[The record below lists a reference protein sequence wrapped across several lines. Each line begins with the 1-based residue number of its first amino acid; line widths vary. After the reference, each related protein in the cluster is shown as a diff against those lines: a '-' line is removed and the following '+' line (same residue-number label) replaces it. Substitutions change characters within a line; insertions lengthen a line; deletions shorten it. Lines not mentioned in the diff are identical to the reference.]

1 MVRRYYLQKGPC
13 RPNHN
18 FPTKDVG
25 GRLRSFKASWYK
37 KYHWL
42 EYSIAKDAAYCLH
55 CFLFR
60 SDDGRKGGGASFI
73 STGFKAWN
81 RGDEALDNHVGFVN
95 SEHNKAVRKCE
106 DLLTQSQSIRVAL
119 CKQSDQVKKDYR
131 IRLQASIDCIR
142 HCVRQGHALRGH
154 DESESSKN
162 RGNFIEL
169 LKFHAFGRVDVH
181 SVVLENAP
189 KNLQMTS
196 PDIQKDIVHAIASE
210 ITKEIIC
217 DIGENL
223 FSILVDEARDTSI
236 KEQMAVVLR
245 YVNQE
250 GYVMERLLGIAH
262 VSDTKALTL
271 KMEIE
276 SILVTSGLSLSRIRG
291 QGYDGASNMSG
302 EINGLKALVLA
313 ENSSAYY
320 VHCFAHQLQLTL
332 VAVAKQHGDVSGF
345 FTLITNLINLVG
357 GSCKRM
363 DNIRESQAAK
373 VVEALC
379 CGELETGRGLNQEVG
394 LKRPCDTRW
403 GSHFDTLLNLPV
415 IYSSVIDCLDIIK
428 KEAKGEAK
436 GEASVT
442 LICIQSFDFAFILH
456 MMIKV
461 LAITNELS
469 KSLQRKDQDIVN
481 AMQLVRGAKLRL
493 QDLRDKGWES
503 LLDSV
508 ISFCKKEYLPISNM
522 DELYILSGRPRRN
535 AQQITNLHH
544 YKVELFYT
552 VVDMQLQEL
561 NSRFDEVNTELLCC
575 VACLN
580 PDDAFADFDKEKLL
594 KLATFYPNE
603 FSIDDI
609 LHLDPQLDSYIFD
622 VKMNTRFTKLK
633 GIAELCREMVVAK
646 KFRSFPLVYRLVKL
660 ALLLPVA
667 TASVERVFSAM
678 NYVKNTLRSRMSDEG
693 LNDFLVGYV
702 ESDILD
708 RLDDE
713 CILQT
718 FQDMK
723 TRRGSL

>member
-1 MVRRYYLQKGPC
+1 M
-13 RPNHN
+13 
-18 FPTKDVG
+18 
-25 GRLRSFKASWYK
+25 
-37 KYHWL
+37 
-42 EYSIAKDAAYCLH
+42 
-55 CFLFR
+55 
-60 SDDGRKGGGASFI
+60 
-73 STGFKAWN
+73 
-81 RGDEALDNHVGFVN
+81 
-95 SEHNKAVRKCE
+95 
-106 DLLTQSQSIRVAL
+106 
-119 CKQSDQVKKDYR
+119 DYR

-142 HCVRQGHALRGH
+142 HCVRQGQALRGH

-169 LKFHAFGRVDVH
+169 LKFHARGREGVE
-181 SVVLENAP
+181 SVVLRNAP

-210 ITKEIIC
+210 VTKQIIC
-217 DIGENL
+217 DIGDDV

-236 KEQMAVVLR
+236 KEQMAIVLR
-245 YVNQE
+245 YVNDE

-262 VSDTKALTL
+262 ISDTKALTL

-276 SILVTSGLSLSRIRG
+276 SILVRNGLSLSRIRG

-302 EINGLKALVLA
+302 EINGLKALILA

-345 FTLITNLINLVG
+345 FTLVTNLINLVG

-363 DNIRESQAAK
+363 AAK

-428 KEAKGEAK
+428 SEAKGEAK
-436 GEASVT
+436 GEAYVT
-442 LICIQSFDFAFILH
+442 LMCIKTFDFAFILH
-456 MMIKV
+456 VMIKV

-469 KSLQRKDQDIVN
+469 KSLKRKDQDIVN
-481 AMQLVRGAKLRL
+481 AMHLVRGAKLRL

-508 ISFCKKEYLPISNM
+508 VLFCKKECLPISNM

-535 AQQITNLHH
+535 AQQITNMHH

-580 PDDAFADFDKEKLL
+580 PDDAFVDFDKKRLL
-594 KLATFYPNE
+594 KLATFYPSE
-603 FSIDDI
+603 FSDDDI
-609 LHLDPQLDSYIFD
+609 LHLDPQLDTYIFD
-622 VKMNTRFTKLK
+622 VKTDNRFTKLK
-633 GIAELCREMVVAK
+633 GIPDLCREMVVAK
-646 KFRSFPLVYRLVKL
+646 KFRPFPLVYRLVKL

-693 LNDFLVGYV
+693 LNDFLVAYV